1 MLFNIL
7 IKYYITIIFL
17 CKTVRS
23 TQCQN
28 KAVRSTQGQNK
39 AVRSTQGGGGGCHH
53 HNCQSVCFC
62 LYYNVTLSRIILNSF
77 NMTVGVF
84 MRTKCL

>member
-39 AVRSTQGGGGGCHH
+39 AVRSAQGGE
-53 HNCQSVCFC
+53 
-62 LYYNVTLSRIILNSF
+62 
-77 NMTVGVF
+77 GVSPS
-84 MRTKCL
+84 